1 MNCQKEPL
9 YKIPASV
16 VIPETGLIMNREIF
30 TPLAES
36 SADSDPL
43 NSGDDV
49 SEQDIPEIFD
59 TENVIVCQYDKI
71 HRSKN
76 RWKFYLKDG
85 VMCYG
90 GKDYVFSKAVGEA
103 EW

>member
-1 MNCQKEPL
+1 M
-9 YKIPASV
+9 
-16 VIPETGLIMNREIF
+16 ETSWKPHIALF
-30 TPLAES
+30 
-36 SADSDPL
+36 
-43 NSGDDV
+43 
-49 SEQDIPEIFD
+49 Q
-59 TENVIVCQYDKI
+59 I

-85 VMCYG
+85 VMCFG